1 MSVRDLTILGCSSQ
15 QPTRLRNHGAYLL
28 RWNQQGFL
36 FDPGEGTQRQFIFA
50 DLSPTCVNR
59 IFVSHFHGDHC
70 LGLGSM
76 LMRLNLDKV
85 EHPIHCYYPASGKVY
100 FDRLRYGTIYHDHIR
115 VIEHPIKENGIVH
128 EDEDFTIEAAFLD
141 HGVDNVGYRIKEAD
155 SIKFEKEKL
164 KQLGIRGPI
173 VKELETKGEMTID
186 GKTIRLEDVSWV
198 RQGDIFTIV
207 IDTKPCANAIK
218 LAQGAKLFL
227 CESTYLEE
235 HRDLAMSHDHMT
247 AKQAAEIAKE
257 AGAKQLILT
266 HFSARY
272 RDLAPFVEEA
282 KEVFAN
288 VDVADDFK
296 RFLFPK

>member
-1 MSVRDLTILGCSSQ
+1 MQINPYVVRVVTIKFYYLTM
-15 QPTRLRNHGAYLL
+15 YLC
-28 RWNQQGFL
+28 RKIIG
-36 FDPGEGTQRQFIFA
+36 R
-50 DLSPTCVNR
+50 
-59 IFVSHFHGDHC
+59 
-70 LGLGSM
+70 
-76 LMRLNLDKV
+76 
-85 EHPIHCYYPASGKVY
+85 
-100 FDRLRYGTIYHDHIR
+100 
-115 VIEHPIKENGIVH
+115 
-128 EDEDFTIEAAFLD
+128 
-141 HGVDNVGYRIKEAD
+141 GVDNVGYRIKEAD

-173 VKELETKGEMTID
+173 VKELESKGEVTID
-186 GKTIRLEDVSWV
+186 GKTTRLEEVSWV
-198 RQGDIFTIV
+198 RQGDVFTTV

-235 HRDLAMSHDHMT
+235 HRDLAISHEHMT

-257 AGAKQLILT
+257 AGAQQLILT

-282 KEVFAN
+282 KEVFPH